1 MHRLQSLFK
10 LNILLYVMILCSAV
24 ECRHCEFMP
33 IYITNKSTEPIYV
46 HHVRGYDVDP
56 ETYDLAVLFEEN
68 SLIKIPIDSTERV
81 YLFSTLDGEVV
92 QSVERFIILKEGTL
106 VDNSSEEIIE
116 KRIYDNW
123 CELVYSEM
131 ETINFNWV
139 YTGND

>member
-1 MHRLQSLFK
+1 M
-10 LNILLYVMILCSAV
+10 
-24 ECRHCEFMP
+24 
-33 IYITNKSTEPIYV
+33 
-46 HHVRGYDVDP
+46 
-56 ETYDLAVLFEEN
+56 
-68 SLIKIPIDSTERV
+68 
-81 YLFSTLDGEVV
+81 FSTLDGEVV